1 MPLGF
6 GKSVLTASS
15 AAATTAYA
23 FHGPN
28 YSAANTSQ
36 ASFNVTMT
44 NRFADA
50 SALSIVYW
58 FRLKAVAEVENGDD
72 SVMLAY
78 YDSDD
83 TGGGQLKIAYSAG
96 GTSSITMNLYN
107 GDTNLVMRSRAV
119 GDYDTSAEFL
129 SNIFDGQWH
138 CLMTAMDMATGA
150 NRKMFI
156 DGVDV
161 TSGFNNNSAMDTT
174 TDVVKPDLDDIRYIV
189 LRYQPSDFNS
199 SAYNASQEFC
209 GDTGPIWVYDSYL
222 DFTSSTVRGYF
233 FNVANTDGF
242 VNGGTA
248 GTSGGA
254 TQPKLYLY
262 HNGSTL
268 VNGGSLNNTVNT
280 ATINSGTISVIP
292 NTEGPG
298 SGHTRT

>member
-1 MPLGF
+1 LGF
-6 GKSVLTASS
+6 AKSILTASS
-15 AAATTAYA
+15 SAANTAYA

-44 NRFADA
+44 NRFADT
-50 SALSIVYW
+50 STLSIVYW
-58 FRLKAVAEVENGDD
+58 FRLAAAAEVESGDE
-72 SVMLAY
+72 SCMMTY
-78 YDSDD
+78 YDSADS
-83 TGGGQLKIAYSAG
+83 GGGQLRINYSSG
-96 GTSSITMNLYN
+96 GASYIQMNLYN
-107 GDTNLVMRSRAV
+107 GSTNLVMRSRAV
-119 GDYDTSAEFL
+119 GNYDTSAEFL
-129 SNIFDGQWH
+129 SNLFNGKWH
-138 CLMTAMDMATGA
+138 CLMAAIDMTTGA
-150 NRKMFI
+150 NRKMYI

-161 TSGFNNNSAMDTT
+161 TSGENNNSAMSTT
-174 TDVVKPDLDDIRYIV
+174 TDATKPKLNDVRYTI
-189 LRYQPSDFNS
+189 LRYNPNGSFNS
-199 SAYNASQEFC
+199 SAYSATQEFC

-242 VNGGTA
+242 VSGGSN

-262 HNGSTL
+262 HNGTTL

-280 ATINSGTISVIP
+280 ATINSGTISVIS
-292 NTEGPG
+292 NTQGPG

>member
-58 FRLKAVAEVENGDD
+58 FRLKAVAEVENGDE
-72 SVMLAY
+72 SVMMAY

-83 TGGGQLKIAYSAG
+83 TGGGQLKITYASAG
-96 GTSSITMNLYN
+96 ASYIQMNLYN
-107 GDTNLVMRSRAV
+107 GDTNLVMRSRAT

-129 SNIFDGQWH
+129 SNLFDGQWH
-138 CLMTAMDMATGA
+138 CLMTAIDMATGA

-161 TSGFNNNSAMDTT
+161 TSGINNNSAMATT
-174 TDVVKPDLDDIRYIV
+174 TDAVKPDLDDVRYIV

-268 VNGGSLNNTVNT
+268 INGGSLNNTVNT

>member
-1 MPLGF
+1 MLG
-6 GKSVLTASS
+6 GSSVS
-15 AAATTAYA
+15 AEATGAFA

-28 YSAANTSQ
+28 YSAADTTQ

-44 NRFADA
+44 NRFAD
-50 SALSIVYW
+50 SSSLSVVYW
-58 FRLKAVAEVENGDD
+58 FRLAAVAEIESGDE
-72 SVMLAY
+72 SIMMAY
-78 YDSDD
+78 YDSND
-83 TGGGQLKIAYSAG
+83 TGGGQLRIAYSAG
-96 GTSSITMNLYN
+96 GASYIQMNLYN
-107 GDTNLVMRSRAV
+107 GSTNIVVRSRAV

-129 SNIFDGQWH
+129 SNLFDGQWH
-138 CLMTAMDMATGA
+138 CLMTAIDMNNGS

-156 DGVDV
+156 DGVNV
-161 TSGFNNNSAMDTT
+161 TSGVGNNSNVDFASSDNN
-174 TDVVKPDLDDIRYIV
+174 PDLDDVRYVI
-189 LRYQPSDFNS
+189 LRYNPNGNFDS
-199 SAYNASQEFC
+199 SAYAAANEFC

-233 FNVANTDGF
+233 FNGANLDGF
-242 VNGGTA
+242 VSGGTN
-248 GTSGGA
+248 GTNGGA

-292 NTEGPG
+292 NTQGPG